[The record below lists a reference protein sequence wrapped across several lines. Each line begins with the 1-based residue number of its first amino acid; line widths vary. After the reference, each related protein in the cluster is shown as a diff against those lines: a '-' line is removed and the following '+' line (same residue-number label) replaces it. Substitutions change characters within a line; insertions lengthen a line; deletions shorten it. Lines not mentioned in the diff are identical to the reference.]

1 MQGVLERA
9 GHKVE
14 IHGLSPPGRVQRT
27 LRLLASGGY
36 PWDLTIHTERAV
48 SRWMDLSRRNVLL
61 PNPEWFEVT
70 PAVSKMD
77 AILCKTRWTLGI
89 MSALH
94 ARAIFT
100 GFTSVDRRTP
110 GLERAPL
117 GPLHVVGRSQ
127 SKGTQAL
134 IEVWKRNREWPMLTV
149 VAWKKELTIPADIP
163 DNVRMVRDFVADSD
177 LQTLQ
182 TTCGFHLCPSA
193 AEGFGHTI
201 VEGMS
206 TGALVLTTD
215 APPMNEI
222 VTAERGI
229 LVPWSTSEPLRA
241 GRRFEVDL
249 DRLEERIAEALAAQP
264 SRVQAT
270 GEAARKWFEENNEAF
285 ERRLVEVVDEL
296 LESPPQSGG
305 ALYSK

>member
-1 MQGVLERA
+1 MQEVLERA
-9 GHKVE
+9 GHEVE
-14 IHGLSPPGRVQRT
+14 VHDLTPPGRVQRT
-27 LRLLASGGY
+27 LKLLASGGR
-36 PWDLTIHTERAV
+36 PWDLTIHTERTV
-48 SRWMDLSRRNVLL
+48 SRWMELSRRNVLL

-70 PAVSKMD
+70 PGFSKMD
-77 AILCKTRWTLGI
+77 AILCKTRWTLEI

-94 ARAIFT
+94 PRAIFT
-100 GFTSVDRRTP
+100 GFTSFDRRIP
-110 GLERAPL
+110 GIERADL
-117 GPLHVVGRSQ
+117 APLHVVGSSP
-127 SKGTQAL
+127 SKGTEAL
-134 IEVWKRNREWPMLTV
+134 IEVWTRNREWPMLTV
-149 VAWKKELTIPADIP
+149 VAWKKGLAIPVDVP
-163 DNVRMVRDFVADSD
+163 DNVRVVRDFVDDSE
-177 LQTLQ
+177 LQRLQ
-182 TTCGFHLCPSA
+182 ATCGFHLCPSA

-249 DRLEERIAEALAAQP
+249 DRLEERITEAFAAP
-264 SRVQAT
+264 PGRVRAT

-285 ERRLVEVVDEL
+285 ERRLVREVDDL
-296 LESPPQSGG
+296 L
-305 ALYSK
+305 